1 MTERALLPG
10 DIETARKVLARLCDH
25 GLVSMSI
32 PVRQTDED
40 LALSRVIE
48 CAASAKSSFQHWVDE
63 QEGNGPDAPSVGGKE
78 GDAHAITLEA
88 LELVAMQPATRG
100 VYLLDQQ
107 DMDFVKRA
115 VKALKEQA

>member
-1 MTERALLPG
+1 MTERQLSDG
-10 DIETARKVLARLCDH
+10 EIVGLARIASASNNYSGGRWISAEFSRD
-25 GLVSMSI
+25 
-32 PVRQTDED
+32 D
-40 LALSRVIE
+40 LIAFARAVLS
-48 CAASAKSSFQHWVDE
+48 AASPIA
-63 QEGNGPDAPSVGGKE
+63 
-78 GDAHAITLEA
+78 LEA